1 MISQKNLKRLLMMAL
16 IGLGGLALLI
26 VLALMNNLS
35 QPNLVT
41 AQRIGTSIFYHHDK
55 KVYAEVAGAGY
66 LPIYSADPESFEVL
80 EGINQSVGWDKNKV
94 YCGNGVL
101 DGMKGPV
108 KALGNGLY
116 SDGTTTYYCSF
127 TAENIKTNMVVYF
140 LKSAF
145 YTLTGKKYS
154 DYQYTTIK
162 IDDTGKKFHPI
173 NDIYALS
180 SDGTQF
186 YYKGQLIQGAK
197 ARLFAIANSDATD
210 YFSDGKQL
218 FYQSKPL
225 DATYSPDWA
234 SARYSAWGDFQVLYH
249 KNGGQIFVDGK
260 ELNPNQPPY
269 KVFSLS
275 ELYAQHLFFYD
286 DNTIY
291 AYDNQQNKA
300 IAIGKNHLNLG
311 KFTEFSDGYFTDGK
325 DILYFSSYEDWP
337 QGRRNNYMGLRAFT
351 TMLGKVKTS
360 SAGAWTSW
368 GNPKLNLWQKG
379 DELYYFDT
387 HGRSQYGFFS
397 EKAKEGEIIAG
408 AYRVAD
414 RDALQT
420 AIQHDSQLSDSKV
433 EQLINDGVFITA
445 ENEVLFS
452 VTTKIKDDTSHL
464 VFWVLIFGVA
474 TAALVM
480 YYLKFSKR

>member
-1 MISQKNLKRLLMMAL
+1 MISQKNIKQLLMMAL
-16 IGLGGLALLI
+16 IALGVLVLLI

-35 QPNLVT
+35 QPNLAT
-41 AQRIGTSIFYHHDK
+41 AQRIGSSIFYHHNTK
-55 KVYAEVAGAGY
+55 IYAEVAGAGY
-66 LPIYSADPESFEVL
+66 LPVYGADPESFEVL

-127 TAENIKTNMVVYF
+127 TAENIKTNMVLYF

-180 SDGTQF
+180 SDSTQF

-197 ARLFAIANSDATD
+197 ARIFAIADATD

-225 DATYSPDWA
+225 NATYSPDWA

-275 ELYAQHLFFYD
+275 ELYAQHLIFYD
-286 DNTIY
+286 DDKVY
-291 AYDNQQNKA
+291 AYNNQKKDV
-300 IAIGKNHLNLG
+300 IEISKNSFDLG
-311 KFTEFSDGYFTDGK
+311 RFTEFSDGYFTDGK

-360 SAGAWTSW
+360 SSGAWTRW

-387 HGRSQYGFFS
+387 HGRGQYGFLS
-397 EKAKEGEIIAG
+397 EKAKEGEIITG
-408 AYRVAD
+408 VYRVANH
-414 RDALQT
+414 DALQT
-420 AIQHDSQLSDSKV
+420 AIQHNNQLSDSEV
-433 EQLINDGVFITA
+433 EQLINDGVFIVA
-445 ENEVLFS
+445 ENEVLLS

-464 VFWVLIFGVA
+464 VFWVLIFGFA
-474 TAALVM
+474 IAALVL

>member
-1 MISQKNLKRLLMMAL
+1 MMAL
-16 IGLGGLALLI
+16 IALGGLALLI

-35 QPNLVT
+35 QPNLT
-41 AQRIGTSIFYHHDK
+41 KSERIGTSIFYHHDTK
-55 KVYAEVAGAGY
+55 IYAEVAGAGY
-66 LPIYSADPESFEVL
+66 LPIYGADPESFEAL

-154 DYQYTTIK
+154 DYQYTIIK
-162 IDDTGKKFHPI
+162 IDDTAKPFHAI
-173 NDIYALS
+173 KESDVLS
-180 SDGTQF
+180 TDGVQF
-186 YYKGQLIQGAK
+186 YYKGQPIDGAK
-197 ARLFAIANSDATD
+197 ERIFAIANSDATD

-225 DATYSPDWA
+225 DVDYHSDWVAT
-234 SARYSAWGDFQVLYH
+234 RYSAWGDFQVLYH

-275 ELYAQHLFFYD
+275 ELYAQHLIFYD
-286 DNTIY
+286 DNKVY
-291 AYDNQQNKA
+291 AYNNQKKDV
-300 IAIGKNHLNLG
+300 IEIGKNSFDLG
-311 KFTEFSDGYFTDGK
+311 RFTEFSDGYFTDGK

-360 SAGAWTSW
+360 SSGAWTSW

-397 EKAKEGEIIAG
+397 EKAQEGEIIAG
-408 AYRVAD
+408 AYRVANH
-414 RDALQT
+414 DALQT

-433 EQLINDGVFITA
+433 EQLINDGVFVVA
-445 ENEVLFS
+445 ENEVLLS

-464 VFWVLIFGVA
+464 VFWVLIFGFA
-474 TAALVM
+474 IAALVL